1 MKKPL
6 FVVLFTAGVCVAAVP
21 TAWLVL
27 SALGKGSPGL
37 VVLTVTAVI
46 GIGGG
51 ALIGARVWED
61 RQVLRQRA
69 AQENQED

>member
-6 FVVLFTAGVCVAAVP
+6 FVFLFAAGVTASGVP
-21 TAWLVL
+21 VAWLVL
-27 SALGKGSPGL
+27 SVLGKGNSSL
-37 VVLTVTAVI
+37 VVLVVTALV

-51 ALIGARVWED
+51 AFIGARIWED

-69 AQENQED
+69 AQENEEE